1 MAVRCG
7 CLLVPLLLASDASG
21 VRIAPRR
28 AVVRDAA
35 AVAAGVALLGR
46 QWPASADEGEGEL
59 AAAPAAASVAEAVS
73 EPDAAPPPAPAPPP
87 TPSFDVPFRGESTPI
102 KPFLGR
108 ASIVV
113 NVKFDDPATL
123 DQLPGL
129 QALYARYNAE
139 GLHVLAFPTDQGWFE
154 ADDSN
159 TLRLKFKSVYDV
171 RHPSTL
177 HTPRSRKHRRPT
189 PLVAH
194 PTPQFGQ
201 YPAAVVFDK
210 ARALRCRPPPRHSP
224 LPAAPPLSGCTSQA
238 DLLGGNALPFYSWL
252 TRSMSNPWGVQ
263 RLVFDYE
270 KFLLAP
276 DGTPL
281 RRYPRKCA
289 RGLRSAALSA
299 PRRGGRPP
307 PSPAGIR
314 RRIWRPI
321 SRLCS
326 RAGRCR
332 RRARRSQR
340 RGRTPSAKRSR
351 ASTHSSQVTTTSRA
365 EAEPGS

>member
-1 MAVRCG
+1 
-7 CLLVPLLLASDASG
+7 
-21 VRIAPRR
+21 
-28 AVVRDAA
+28 VRDAA

-87 TPSFDVPFRGESTPI
+87 TPSFDVPFRGEPTPI

-159 TLRLKFKSVYDV
+159 TLRLKFKSVYD
-171 RHPSTL
+171 
-177 HTPRSRKHRRPT
+177 
-189 PLVAH
+189 
-194 PTPQFGQ
+194 FGQ

-210 ARALRCRPPPRHSP
+210 
-224 LPAAPPLSGCTSQA
+224 A

-281 RRYPRKCA
+281 RRYPRKYPPQNMEA
-289 RGLRSAALSA
+289 DIEAVLA
-299 PRRGGRPP
+299 GRPLPP
-307 PSPAGIR
+307 PSPALAKAWEDAKREAVKSEYAFKPGYNYV
-314 RRIWRPI
+314 
-321 SRLCS
+321 
-326 RAGRCR
+326 AGR
-332 RRARRSQR
+332 
-340 RGRTPSAKRSR
+340 G
-351 ASTHSSQVTTTSRA
+351 
-365 EAEPGS
+365 